1 MILTGKLHAQT
12 PIYRGNARKTL
23 FTRDGDGT
31 QRLVSLA
38 GEIEGTAQSLMDAFI
53 GSSRDGRNVGLI
65 NQLWQRFYG
74 SPLPNGL
81 ITRVLC
87 TLQPDRYP
95 RDHFFDLR
103 MGIKLNEDR
112 AAAEANANYKF
123 ETLFRNSVFDFSME
137 VNDKLLKEEKNSDKL
152 YCVLQELREGRFWFG
167 AGKSKGLGRCKLEMQ
182 IPFSPPSVAPAVQQD
197 ANHLCIVLKFDS
209 TNPVLVG
216 WNWGKVNPDIPAF
229 AAIEGRMLVS
239 AMKNLPASLRTRLE
253 RVLAGPILNPE
264 DWKRKM
270 AGYLPKVIALWLQER
285 SLREIETW
293 TIPSAALTKLS
304 KGKHPLSKKVL
315 KNLQSVVDQPFES
328 KGTLQNRLTSALGEN
343 ANMMDRLIKVA
354 ECKTQSSA
362 QLDPLA
368 WKELA
373 EGLGLEEAPPENL
386 AAAIQDEAALVAAFS
401 VVIEPVLVRLYDLV
415 DRQIRLVQS
424 DSWVDMELV
433 NREEHLRIKQ
443 MLLDGTITESQWKNP
458 DQAPSGVSG
467 SAWREFLDA
476 HSKVQFRHLLHER
489 NLRKSI
495 ANDQNV
501 IAFLKSYRQKTRQEL
516 AQAEHIDFR
525 PGGFR
530 NREISQKYGK
540 PYDTVFMRM
549 LSWEPGDRS
558 EGTWTVYIPGSTI
571 KGAFR
576 KRASQVLKTLWG
588 ETGKTERMLDRL
600 FGRQGQ
606 RGLVFFSDAYL
617 TDPHT
622 DKPYWCAMDG
632 VKMDPKTGRPIEEAK
647 ADYLFAYGP
656 QLQFQ
661 MQLDLQDIG
670 PRDQEAMLVFK
681 HLINDYQNG
690 DISLGGEKTV
700 GFGWVQADIVQCTWL
715 TGGSEEQEVHRM
727 LFDRLPLSQAG
738 HWKKLELSGAD
749 TAKIWSRPGFLKPE
763 KPLSTEPPLADAGF
777 ISHRSFGGYC
787 GTLVVEAEVL
797 TPTSVRESG
806 EPSFCATLPDG
817 LVNGWDFF
825 SMSHPEKAHRD
836 NPKIYALP
844 SKSLKGMIRHL
855 YTIASNSIDPS
866 PDLSRL
872 NPTDSLF
879 GWVGNG
885 PNQAIMGR
893 ISVGFGIF
901 ASSSLA
907 WFKVPYPYGNWKFQD
922 GRWKQEEAG
931 MADKRLI
938 QKIWRIFPHLPLA
951 PLVQRLDD
959 FTPDTASAAYFRAML
974 PGAKAR
980 FSVRFWNLTA
990 EELQRLIWCITLEP
1004 NLAHKIGRGRYL
1016 GFGSLQLRV
1025 LPESYLVDWSTR
1037 YAGEPE
1043 TTWQKPFVADQW
1055 LNRDVIAHY
1064 HMLKQVLHV
1073 Q

>member
-1 MILTGKLHAQT
+1 
-12 PIYRGNARKTL
+12 
-23 FTRDGDGT
+23 
-31 QRLVSLA
+31 
-38 GEIEGTAQSLMDAFI
+38 
-53 GSSRDGRNVGLI
+53 
-65 NQLWQRFYG
+65 
-74 SPLPNGL
+74 
-81 ITRVLC
+81 
-87 TLQPDRYP
+87 
-95 RDHFFDLR
+95 
-103 MGIKLNEDR
+103 
-112 AAAEANANYKF
+112 
-123 ETLFRNSVFDFSME
+123 
-137 VNDKLLKEEKNSDKL
+137 
-152 YCVLQELREGRFWFG
+152 
-167 AGKSKGLGRCKLEMQ
+167 
-182 IPFSPPSVAPAVQQD
+182 
-197 ANHLCIVLKFDS
+197 
-209 TNPVLVG
+209 
-216 WNWGKVNPDIPAF
+216 
-229 AAIEGRMLVS
+229 
-239 AMKNLPASLRTRLE
+239 
-253 RVLAGPILNPE
+253 
-264 DWKRKM
+264 
-270 AGYLPKVIALWLQER
+270 
-285 SLREIETW
+285 
-293 TIPSAALTKLS
+293 
-304 KGKHPLSKKVL
+304 
-315 KNLQSVVDQPFES
+315 
-328 KGTLQNRLTSALGEN
+328 
-343 ANMMDRLIKVA
+343 
-354 ECKTQSSA
+354 
-362 QLDPLA
+362 
-368 WKELA
+368 LA
-373 EGLGLEEAPPENL
+373 EGLGLAEAPPEKIS
-386 AAAIQDEAALVAAFS
+386 ATIQDETALGAALAVL
-401 VVIEPVLVRLYDLV
+401 IEPVLIRLYDLV
-415 DRQIRLVQS
+415 DRQVRLLQS
-424 DSWVDMELV
+424 DAWVDMELV

-443 MLLDGTITESQWKNP
+443 MLLDGNITESQWKNP

-501 IAFLKSYRQKTRQEL
+501 IAFLKFYRQKTRQEL

-525 PGGFR
+525 AGGFR

-588 ETGKTERMLDRL
+588 ETGKTMRTLDRL

-606 RGLVFFSDAYL
+606 RGLVLFSDAYL

-622 DKPYWCAMDG
+622 AKTYWCAMDG

-647 ADYLFAYGP
+647 ADYLFAYGT

-670 PRDQEAMLVFK
+670 PKDQDAMLVFK
-681 HLINDYQNG
+681 HLINDFQNG

-727 LFDRLPLSQAG
+727 LFNRLPLTDAG
-738 HWKKLELSGAD
+738 HWQKLELSGAD
-749 TAKIWSRPGFLKPE
+749 TAKAWSRPGLLTPE
-763 KPLSTEPPLADAGF
+763 KQLSTEPPLADAGF

-787 GTLVVEAEVL
+787 GMLVVEAEVL

-872 NPTDSLF
+872 NPADSLF

-901 ASSSLA
+901 ETSSLA

-922 GRWKQEEAG
+922 GQWKQGEEGETA
-931 MADKRLI
+931 KRLI
-938 QKIWRIFPHLPLA
+938 QKIWRIFPHQPLA
-951 PLVQRLDD
+951 PLAQRLED

-980 FSVRFWNLTA
+980 FSVRFWNLTT
-990 EELQRLIWCITLEP
+990 EELQRLLWCIALEQD
-1004 NLAHKIGRGRYL
+1004 LAHKIGRGRYL
-1016 GFGSLQLRV
+1016 GFGSLRLRV
-1025 LPESYLVDWSTR
+1025 LPESYLVDWNTR

-1043 TTWQKPFVADQW
+1043 TTWQKPFVSDHW
-1055 LNRDVIAHY
+1055 LNRNVIANY
-1064 HMLKQVLHV
+1064 QVLKQVLHV